1 MQPCFYILANQK
13 HGTLYAGC
21 TSDISA
27 RITQHR
33 ARPPGSFVGRY
44 STIRLVHVEF
54 YERMAEAIQREK
66 RIKKWKRAW
75 KIELIEKDNP
85 DWTDLYLTMPW

>member
-1 MQPCFYILANQK
+1 MLHRLPDRIGSNLCSPAFTSLPIRNTAA
-13 HGTLYAGC
+13 LYAGC
-21 TSDISA
+21 TSDIAA

-44 STIRLVHVEF
+44 STVRLVHTEF

-66 RIKKWKRAW
+66 RIKKWKRV
-75 KIELIEKDNP
+75 
-85 DWTDLYLTMPW
+85 